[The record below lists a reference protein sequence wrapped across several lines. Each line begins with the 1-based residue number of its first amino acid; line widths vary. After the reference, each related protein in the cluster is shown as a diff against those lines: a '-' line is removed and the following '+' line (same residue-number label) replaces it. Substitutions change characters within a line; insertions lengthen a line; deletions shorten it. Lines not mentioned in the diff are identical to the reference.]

1 MEDYRMKFYSNNCPR
16 CRVLK
21 KIMDEK
27 GMEYTL
33 ISDIDVIYDVAEKAN
48 INSMPFAEVDGK
60 ILSTTELQEY
70 INK

>member
-1 MEDYRMKFYSNNCPR
+1 MKFYSNNCSR
-16 CRVLK
+16 CKVLK

-33 ISDIDVIYDVAEKAN
+33 ISDVDVIYDVAEKAN
-48 INSMPFAEVDGK
+48 INSMPFAEIDGK
-60 ILSTTELQEY
+60 MLSTTELQEY

>member
-1 MEDYRMKFYSNNCPR
+1 MKFYSNNCPR

-33 ISDIDVIYDVAEKAN
+33 ISDIDIIYDVAEKAN

>member
-1 MEDYRMKFYSNNCPR
+1 MKFYSNNCPR

>member
-1 MEDYRMKFYSNNCPR
+1 
-16 CRVLK
+16 VLK

-27 GMEYTL
+27 GMNYTL
-33 ISDIDVIYDVAEKAN
+33 ISDVDVIYDVAEKAN

-60 ILSTTELQEY
+60 MLSTTELQEY